1 MTKREEIIRDLK
13 VIRTWAAC
21 SAIQINDMGKIVDTI
36 DGALALIEGLWHEV
50 DKVRSCAAC
59 KNVDKCDPNDDGVK
73 QRFWVACG
81 GSRKLKWEWRGVDGQ
96 G

>member
-1 MTKREEIIRDLK
+1 MPDREEIIRDLK

-21 SAIQINDMGKIVDTI
+21 SAIQLNDMGKIVDTI

-50 DKVRSCAAC
+50 DKVRSCATC

-81 GSRKLKWEWRGVDGQ
+81 GICKRNWEWRGVDGQ